1 MVTAMR
7 RYPAGLA
14 LVATLGLL
22 VGCGGGGSEAGPT
35 TSPSG
40 GSSASSEPS
49 PSALPLLGPV
59 GLVEAADGTVWAA
72 FAGSDAI
79 ARVQEDGTG
88 RDPVRVG
95 DTPLRIAELDG
106 SLWVT
111 TIGDGGLAEVDPQT
125 GAVGRT
131 VTLGEEPEGIT
142 ALDGHLFVVLQAG
155 AALVEVDPADGALL
169 RRYHVGGEPRLV
181 APGEG
186 ALYVGDF
193 AGGRVVRVQPG
204 AQEDVRRSEPVCAGV
219 QDLLV
224 LDGTVWAACMTDN
237 RLVGLDPDTL
247 AVTKRITVEGDPDGL
262 AAGPGSTVLVSLQD
276 GPALAV
282 VDLADDSV
290 ERFPAGESG
299 RLFDQANNDVI
310 ERDGTAFVSDFT
322 GNRVA
327 VIRLPGQG

>member
-1 MVTAMR
+1 MLLAM
-7 RYPAGLA
+7 
-14 LVATLGLL
+14 L
-22 VGCGGGGSEAGPT
+22 VGCGGDGAEADPT

-40 GSSASSEPS
+40 TASAESSASS
-49 PSALPLLGPV
+49 SALPLLGPV

-79 ARVQEDGTG
+79 APVQGDGTG
-88 RDPVRVG
+88 RDPVEVG

-111 TIGDGGLAEVDPQT
+111 TIGDGGLSEVDPQT

-131 VTLGEEPEGIT
+131 VTLGEEPAGIT
-142 ALDGHLFVVLQAG
+142 TLDGHLFVVLQAG
-155 AALVEVDPADGALL
+155 AALVEVDPADGAVL
-169 RRYHVGGEPRLV
+169 RRYDVGGEPRMV
-181 APGEG
+181 AAGEG

-204 AQEDVRRSEPVCAGV
+204 PKEVVRKSKPVCAGV

-247 AVTKRITVEGDPDGL
+247 AVTRRITVEGDPDGL
-262 AAGPGSTVLVSLQD
+262 AAGVGSTVLVSLQD
-276 GPALAV
+276 GPGLAV

-290 ERFPAGESG
+290 ERLPAGESG

-310 ERDGTAFVSDFT
+310 ERDGTAFVSDYT
-322 GNRVA
+322 GNKVA
-327 VIRLPGQG
+327 VLRLPGQG